1 MMEKL
6 LALAGGGSGGGGTSD
21 FSTATV
27 TFGANPDEVEVLLPV
42 VIDGGQGYGYITI
55 TNDYFDE
62 GETVLLPLYKGHLLL
77 PAGSIPLD
85 GATLTGDAQDVGGGT
100 VLVTGDFTVSWG

>member
-1 MMEKL
+1 MIEKI

-27 TFGANPDEVEVLLPV
+27 TFGANPDEVEVLLPAVFDNTQSFIMV
-42 VIDGGQGYGYITI
+42 V
-55 TNDYFDE
+55 NDFFDE
-62 GETVLLPLYKGHLLL
+62 GETLTLPLYKGNLLL
-77 PAGSIPLD
+77 PAGTLPLD
-85 GATLTGDAQDVGGGT
+85 GATLTGDAEDIGGGA

>member
-1 MMEKL
+1 MIEKI

-42 VIDGGQGYGYITI
+42 VFDGGQSFMMI

-62 GETVLLPLYKGHLLL
+62 GETLTVPLYKGHLLL
-77 PAGSIPLD
+77 PAGSIPME
-85 GATLTGDAQDVGGGT
+85 GATLTGDVQEVDGGNI
-100 VLVTGDFTVSWG
+100 LVTGDFSVSWG

>member
-1 MMEKL
+1 MIEKI

-42 VIDGGQGYGYITI
+42 VFDTESPCIMIV
-55 TNDYFDE
+55 NDYFDE
-62 GETVLLPLYKGHLLL
+62 GETITLPLFKGNLLL
-77 PAGSIPLD
+77 PAGTLPLD
-85 GATLTGDAQDVGGGT
+85 GATLTGNAQDVGGGA
-100 VLVTGDFTVSWG
+100 VLVTGDFSVSWG

>member
-27 TFGANPDEVEVLLPV
+27 TFGSNPDEVEVMFPAVFDAGDQSCIMV
-42 VIDGGQGYGYITI
+42 V
-55 TNDYFDE
+55 NDYFDE
-62 GETVLLPLYKGHLLL
+62 GETMTVPLYKGNLLL
-77 PAGSIPLD
+77 PAGSIPME
-85 GATLTGDAQDVGGGT
+85 GVTLTGDVQDVGGGT
-100 VLVTGDFTVSWG
+100 ILVTGDFSVSWG